1 MIVGLFVAIVTT
13 LFAAGWVGSGQQAAL
28 GVTESDPIVALFQ
41 IGTWMP
47 FQGNMLL
54 LPIMALCDLA
64 ILVYFLRPENRDGFH
79 WFKTLVAPI
88 IGAGSISFAVWL
100 MLQNRGALTTGSNT
114 GWAFAVPFYA
124 LGIFL
129 GGCVLGVIYYFW
141 SRKRYDAVGRFVHEE
156 A

>member
-1 MIVGLFVAIVTT
+1 
-13 LFAAGWVGSGQQAAL
+13 
-28 GVTESDPIVALFQ
+28 
-41 IGTWMP
+41 
-47 FQGNMLL
+47 
-54 LPIMALCDLA
+54 
-64 ILVYFLRPENRDGFH
+64 
-79 WFKTLVAPI
+79 
-88 IGAGSISFAVWL
+88 

-129 GGCVLGVIYYFW
+129 GGCVLGVIYYIW